1 MIDVLT
7 IEGAMDET
15 LRSRLLAELRIAT
28 SVDAPV
34 YGASP
39 AGSVQRGVRS
49 TKSVE
54 VAPEL
59 HAAIREIVLGRK
71 RALEAHFGVPLTEL
85 EPLQFLRYREGDFF
99 VAHQDGN
106 TPLIHDDTRFRRV
119 SVVLFVSE
127 PDSYAGG
134 ALLFHGRY
142 PDFDQRQDVNAL
154 PGTLVAF
161 RSETTHEVT
170 PVTHGERFTVVS
182 WWRG

>member
-1 MIDVLT
+1 MIDLLT
-7 IEGAMDET
+7 IEGAIDDG
-15 LRSRLLAELRIAT
+15 LRARLLGALRVAT
-28 SVDAPV
+28 MTDAPV

-49 TKSVE
+49 TKTVE
-54 VAPEL
+54 VPAEL
-59 HAAIREIVLGRK
+59 HTAIREILLGQK
-71 RALEAHFGVPLTEL
+71 PGLEAHFGVVLTEL
-85 EPLQFLRYREGDFF
+85 EPLQFLRYAEGDFF

-106 TPLIHDDTRFRRV
+106 TPLTRDDSRLRRI

-127 PDSYAGG
+127 PASYSGG

-142 PDFDQRQDVNAL
+142 PDFDRRYEAAAT
-154 PGTLVAF
+154 PGTVIAF

-170 PVTHGERFTVVS
+170 PLTGGERFTVVS